1 MLGLS
6 LVAGQVRVLAVMLV
20 LLADK
25 IEGGNMKIRQQ
36 TEKFCLVVV
45 EIKTII
51 HLIVARSL
59 VETRIA
65 VTDK

>member
-51 HLIVARSL
+51 HLIVVRSL

>member
-6 LVAGQVRVLAVMLV
+6 LVAGQARVLAVMLV

>member
-25 IEGGNMKIRQQ
+25 IEEGNMKIRQQ

>member
-6 LVAGQVRVLAVMLV
+6 LVAGQVRVLAVTLV